1 MCLVRV
7 FIFVKKAEQMYEI
20 TIFKSAMHR
29 EERRDEMRV
38 QRGEETEIKKKLIRW
53 VRAQSKKVDK
63 CFSPSVYCLKSAP
76 ATFQNILFKHGF
88 WSNNF
93 QTTLF
98 WTPWPNIFFQILD
111 TSVQCLNTEHC
122 VLKRQTKQPLNHLTS
137 STITMRTQPSHDSA
151 KTPHWRHQNHLT
163 SGTKTITVF
172 PPPPP

>member
-38 QRGEETEIKKKLIRW
+38 QRGEETKIKKKLIRW

-111 TSVQCLNTEHC
+111 TSVQCLNTEQTFFDDKFVKITTRLVNFFCRRTHC
-122 VLKRQTKQPLNHLTS
+122 CLAFFKFFCRRDMFSFFFYFCP
-137 STITMRTQPSHDSA
+137 D
-151 KTPHWRHQNHLT
+151 
-163 SGTKTITVF
+163 
-172 PPPPP
+172 